1 MQATMM
7 QPCEVRLVRRPG
19 TRRQRRARTLKA
31 LAVILL
37 VVLFMF
43 VAPRVVEMLSPADA
57 PVLATHTVGY
67 GDSLWAIAEQY
78 NQGGDVRD
86 AIIAIKRVNH
96 LTSATVHPG
105 QELVIPKLGGGK

>member
-1 MQATMM
+1 MQASIM
-7 QPCEVRLVRRPG
+7 QPCEVRLVRRSG
-19 TRRQRRARTLKA
+19 TRRHRRARTYKA

-43 VAPRVVEMLSPADA
+43 VAPRVVEMMSQSDA
-57 PVLATHTVGY
+57 PVVATHTVGY
-67 GDSLWAIAEQY
+67 GDTLWAIAEQY

-86 AIIAIKRVNH
+86 AIVAIKRANH

-105 QELVIPKLGGGK
+105 QELIIPKFGGK

>member
-7 QPCEVRLVRRPG
+7 QPCEVRLVRRSG
-19 TRRQRRARTLKA
+19 TRRQRRARTYKA
-31 LAVILL
+31 LAVLLL

-43 VAPRVVEMLSPADA
+43 VAPRVVEMMSHTSA
-57 PVLATHTVGY
+57 PVVATYTVGH
-67 GDSLWAIAEQY
+67 GDTLWAIAEQY

-86 AIIAIKRVNH
+86 AITAIKRANH

-105 QELVIPKLGGGK
+105 QELVIPKLGK

>member
-7 QPCEVRLVRRPG
+7 QPCDVRLVRRSG

-31 LAVILL
+31 LAVMLL

-43 VAPRVVEMLSPADA
+43 VAPRVVEMMSHSGA
-57 PVLATHTVGY
+57 PVVATYTVGH

-86 AIIAIKRVNH
+86 VMIAIRRANH
-96 LTSATVHPG
+96 LTSSIVHPG
-105 QELVIPKLGGGK
+105 QELVIPKLGGK